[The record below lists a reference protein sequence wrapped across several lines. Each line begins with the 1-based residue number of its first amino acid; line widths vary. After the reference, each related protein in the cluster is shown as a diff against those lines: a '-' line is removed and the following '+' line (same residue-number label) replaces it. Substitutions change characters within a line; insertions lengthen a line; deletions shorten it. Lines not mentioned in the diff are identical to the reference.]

1 MSSWFYNKNAKYTP
15 VVKGKKRSLL
25 CKEKLF
31 KFWFCFSIVPTTL
44 GFTIV
49 SFLRTL
55 GITSRV
61 RESSAKSD
69 LRSASV
75 LISSPRGDWI
85 P

>member
-1 MSSWFYNKNAKYTP
+1 MSSWFCNKKATYTP
-15 VVKGKKRSLL
+15 GVKGKNRSRL

-31 KFWFCFSIVPTTL
+31 KIWFCFSMVPTTL
-44 GFTIV
+44 GFTIA
-49 SFLRTL
+49 SFLRRL

-69 LRSASV
+69 FRSASV
-75 LISSPRGDWI
+75 LISSPRGDWM